1 MTDPVIDPVI
11 DAVRTRGPAGWGLR
25 RRSVVTAVVVVG
37 VALLAGSAVLLLLL
51 QAALVATVRT
61 EVSNRAS
68 DITALIRSDGLDV
81 AAVAVRRGGRSG
93 EVTQVVDSADRVL
106 ATSDPRVGG
115 QPLSALRPTDERT
128 AIGTLTDL
136 PGLSDP
142 ESRLVASRRVQR
154 DGADYW
160 VLVVAPVQV
169 QEDTVRTVALF
180 LLVAVPLLLV
190 LVGLAVWFLVGRSL
204 GSVERIRRQ
213 VGAVDGRHL
222 GQRVPVPP
230 TGDEVALLAQT
241 MNAMLA
247 RLQDSDEALR
257 AFLSDAGHELRSP
270 LATVVA
276 ALDLTAVDP
285 AAAERLDLVPV
296 VRAEVERLQGLVED
310 LLTLAKADARTLLPV
325 LRAVDLDDVLEPEVR
340 RLRALGRCRVV
351 AVLPPTQ
358 VHGDAARLAQVF
370 RNLLDNAVRHAASE
384 VAVTLVDGDGAVP
397 GTVRVDVDNDGPPV
411 PADQRDRV
419 FERFVRLEPGRD
431 REAGGTGLGLAISAA
446 IVGLHGG
453 TILTGESPAGWCR
466 FSVTLPLER

>member
-384 VAVTLVDGDGAVP
+384 VAVTLLAGDGAVP